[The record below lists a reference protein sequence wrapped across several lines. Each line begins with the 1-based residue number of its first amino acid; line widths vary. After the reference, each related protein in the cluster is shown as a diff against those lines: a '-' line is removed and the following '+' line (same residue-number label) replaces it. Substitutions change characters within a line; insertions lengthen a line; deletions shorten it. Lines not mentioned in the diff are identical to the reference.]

1 MAALSFNQVKG
12 ESSKDKTP
20 SYKMKDGN
28 NKVRIIGGVLARYIY
43 WVPRGTT
50 NSPVECLAFDRDQEK
65 FTNVEKDWVKEYFP
79 DLKAEWAYASLVM
92 DLDNPDA
99 PVVIFNHKKKLL
111 KSIID
116 VVEDLG
122 DPSDPVDGWDV
133 AFSRAK
139 TGPKVYNV
147 EYTLQ
152 PLKCKKRALT
162 AEELEKIEAHPK
174 IDEVLKRPTSEDIK
188 KYLDEI
194 RSGGAGTGGE
204 AVDDEI
210 PDDFSE

>member
-20 SYKMKDGN
+20 SYKMKNGN

-43 WVPRGTT
+43 WVPNKGGN

-65 FTNVEKDWVKEYFP
+65 FTNVEKDWVKEYYP
-79 DLKAEWAYASLVM
+79 DLKAEWAYASLVLDM
-92 DLDNPDA
+92 DNPEA
-99 PVVIFNHKKKLL
+99 PIEIFNHKKKLL

-122 DPSDPVDGWDV
+122 DPTDPDKGWDV
-133 AFSRAK
+133 VFGRAK

-152 PLKCKKRALT
+152 PLKCKARPLTEEERA
-162 AEELEKIEAHPK
+162 KVEAHPT
-174 IDEVLKRPTSEDIK
+174 IDEVLKRPDADSIK
-188 KYLDEI
+188 KYLDEL
-194 RSGGAGTGGE
+194 RSGASSDGE
-204 AVDDEI
+204 AVDEEI

>member
-1 MAALSFNQVKG
+1 MAALSFGKVKG
-12 ESSKDKTP
+12 ESSKDKVP

-28 NKVRIIGGVLARYIY
+28 NKVRIVGGVLARYIY
-43 WVPRGTT
+43 WVPNKGGT
-50 NSPVECLAFDRDQEK
+50 NSPVECLAFDRNEEK

-79 DLKAEWAYASLVM
+79 DLKAEWAYASLVI
-92 DLDNPDA
+92 DTATDEPSI
-99 PVVIFNHKKKLL
+99 VIFNHKKKLL

-122 DPSDPVDGWDV
+122 DPSDIEKGWDV

-152 PLKCKKRALT
+152 PLKCKERALT
-162 AEELEKIEAHPK
+162 EAERALVEAHPT
-174 IDEVLKRPTSEDIK
+174 IDEVLKRPDPESIK

-194 RSGGAGTGGE
+194 RAGGPSTGE

-210 PDDFSE
+210 PEDFT

>member
-28 NKVRIIGGVLARYIY
+28 NKVRVIGGVLARYIY
-43 WVPRGTT
+43 WVPNKGGT

-65 FTNVEKDWVKEYFP
+65 FTNEKKDWVKEYYP
-79 DLKAEWAYASLVM
+79 DLKAEWAYASLV
-92 DLDNPDA
+92 LDEEGNI
-99 PVVIFNHKKKLL
+99 VIFNHKKKLL
-111 KSIID
+111 KAIID
-116 VVEDLG
+116 AVEDLG
-122 DPSDPVDGWDV
+122 DPSDPATGWDIC
-133 AFSRAK
+133 FTRAK

-152 PLKCKKRALT
+152 TLKCSKSVRALT
-162 AEELEKIEAHPK
+162 TEELEKVEAHPS
-174 IDEVLKRPTSEDIK
+174 IDEVLKRPNPEAIK
-188 KYLDEI
+188 NYLDEI
-194 RSGGAGTGGE
+194 RSGAPADGGE